1 MDVQNWMF
9 DHACFDNLNNNT
21 YKYNKG
27 YNTGLWMSTKY
38 ILSIFSVN
46 FFSKFYIILILL

>member
-27 YNTGLWMSTKY
+27 YNTGFWMSTKY

-46 FFSKFYIILILL
+46 FFSKFYIYLILL